1 MENLLIFFPL
11 RPFQV
16 FLAVQNLA
24 VAVAGIAMG
33 LFFWKEEWI
42 LENWGDYM
50 VTVMGVV
57 IIVIGTVANVA
68 SQGSKIVVERD
79 WIVVV
84 AGRGNNDRLAA
95 MNSVFRTIDLTC
107 LVLAPAALGA
117 FFDFIGA
124 DFTAFFIAGWNI
136 CSVALEYGLLVK
148 IYKSVRTFGT
158 YAEGEFPNLRFP
170 PFLAISQAVS
180 RPGPQ
185 GERRPGQERRQDRQG
200 EAEGRLPLLGD
211 LLLPPDLLRRPWA
224 GLPLHDGAR
233 VGQHH
238 RRLLPPPLRPG
249 LPPRGPHGT
258 VLDLWHP
265 RQRQLSLLAV
275 RTASS

>member
-1 MENLLIFFPL
+1 MLIFFPL

-148 IYKSVRTFGT
+148 IYKSARTFGT
-158 YAEGEFPNLRFP
+158 YAEEEFPNLRF
-170 PFLAISQAVS
+170 
-180 RPGPQ
+180 
-185 GERRPGQERRQDRQG
+185 
-200 EAEGRLPLLGD
+200 LP
-211 LLLPPDLLRRPWA
+211 
-224 GLPLHDGAR
+224 
-233 VGQHH
+233 
-238 RRLLPPPLRPG
+238 
-249 LPPRGPHGT
+249 
-258 VLDLWHP
+258 
-265 RQRQLSLLAV
+265 
-275 RTASS
+275 SS